1 MPRGGVE
8 ERATVEGCR
17 SELGKVERQ
26 IDSTVNTIADGMYHS
41 SMKLK
46 MDSLED
52 WKAKLIEP
60 LANPEEPPTLLHPNM
75 VEIYRSRSSLRM
87 PDLIRVRMRS
97 SCHAPLLRCMSDM
110 MRDCGLPS
118 PSPDRGRGGCHA
130 TERHSAVKRQA
141 VRIPTVAGPAG
152 SGRGASVR

>member
-75 VEIYRSRSSLRM
+75 AEIYRSRSSLRM
-87 PDLIRVRMRS
+87 PDLIRVRMR
-97 SCHAPLLRCMSDM
+97 RFMSRSLAAVDV
-110 MRDCGLPS
+110 GH
-118 PSPDRGRGGCHA
+118 GGCR
-130 TERHSAVKRQA
+130 T
-141 VRIPTVAGPAG
+141 
-152 SGRGASVR
+152 

>member
-75 VEIYRSRSSLRM
+75 VEIYRSSSLRM
-87 PDLIRVRMRS
+87 PDLIRVRMRRFMS
-97 SCHAPLLRCMSDM
+97 RSLAAVDVRHDEGLRPALSEPRSGPRRLLCHR
-110 MRDCGLPS
+110 
-118 PSPDRGRGGCHA
+118 A
-130 TERHSAVKRQA
+130 T
-141 VRIPTVAGPAG
+141 
-152 SGRGASVR
+152 

>member
-75 VEIYRSRSSLRM
+75 VEIYRSRSSLRI
-87 PDLIRVRMRS
+87 PDLIRVRTRRFMSRS
-97 SCHAPLLRCMSDM
+97 LAAVHVRHDAGLRPALSEPRSGPRRLLCHR
-110 MRDCGLPS
+110 
-118 PSPDRGRGGCHA
+118 A
-130 TERHSAVKRQA
+130 T
-141 VRIPTVAGPAG
+141 
-152 SGRGASVR
+152 

>member
-1 MPRGGVE
+1 MAFCEEFTREMNRLRVE
-8 ERATVEGCR
+8 EGWR

-26 IDSTVNTIADGMYHS
+26 IDSTVNAIADGMYHS

-87 PDLIRVRMRS
+87 PDLIRVRMRRFMS
-97 SCHAPLLRCMSDM
+97 RSLAAVDVRHDEGLRPALSEPRSGPRRLPCHR
-110 MRDCGLPS
+110 
-118 PSPDRGRGGCHA
+118 A
-130 TERHSAVKRQA
+130 T
-141 VRIPTVAGPAG
+141 
-152 SGRGASVR
+152 